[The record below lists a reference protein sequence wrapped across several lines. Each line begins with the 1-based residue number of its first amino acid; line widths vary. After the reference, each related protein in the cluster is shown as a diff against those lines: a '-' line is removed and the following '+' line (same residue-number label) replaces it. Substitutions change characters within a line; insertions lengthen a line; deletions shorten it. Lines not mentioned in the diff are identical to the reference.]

1 MAVDRLHTTVRA
13 HADRWIGRFRAL
25 SRQPRLQACY
35 AYLQAAPLTLIL
47 LVFLVIPIAVIMMYS
62 VWRFTGFQ
70 TLPDFTFAN
79 YVQLLTSSTTY
90 SNYFTAI
97 KLTLITW
104 VISVIIAFVASYFLV
119 FDVVEMSTKIVLFLL
134 CVVPFWTSGVIRNIA
149 WIPLLGRNGLINQI
163 LVQSGIISEPLEFL
177 LFSEFAVVLAYVHVY
192 TLFMLAPIF
201 NTMARIS
208 PELLEAARDNG
219 AKGWQVFWYVVLPL
233 CKPGV
238 AIGTIFVITLTM
250 GDFTAVRLLGGGQAG
265 TVAYG
270 MSNQIAFV
278 QFPVAGAN
286 AIMLLIVL
294 LLAVSGIM
302 RLVNVRQQ
310 L

>member
-1 MAVDRLHTTVRA
+1 
-13 HADRWIGRFRAL
+13 
-25 SRQPRLQACY
+25 
-35 AYLQAAPLTLIL
+35 
-47 LVFLVIPIAVIMMYS
+47 
-62 VWRFTGFQ
+62 
-70 TLPDFTFAN
+70 
-79 YVQLLTSSTTY
+79 
-90 SNYFTAI
+90 
-97 KLTLITW
+97 
-104 VISVIIAFVASYFLV
+104 
-119 FDVVEMSTKIVLFLL
+119 
-134 CVVPFWTSGVIRNIA
+134 
-149 WIPLLGRNGLINQI
+149 
-163 LVQSGIISEPLEFL
+163 
-177 LFSEFAVVLAYVHVY
+177 
-192 TLFMLAPIF
+192 
-201 NTMARIS
+201 
-208 PELLEAARDNG
+208 
-219 AKGWQVFWYVVLPL
+219 
-233 CKPGV
+233 V